1 MILEPQHIC
10 HGGCPK
16 HILKWNP
23 DKALHYTEH
32 LGHNTEGHNS
42 FMKAIERKDVEAA
55 NNYLRAMIISAA
67 CTSGMGKF
75 SPCVFYR
82 KNQRVAAG
90 ARKAPW
96 FDDECRRKRRDFL
109 RSLRDGREDLQ
120 DTKKEY
126 RKYTRRVARK
136 FSKQQTAIFLDK
148 LSKRDPAIYDMLKQ
162 RRTTCPSPV
171 PTDAW
176 NTYLLS
182 HFNAKPPPKPPDA
195 LNRNSRHIDA
205 RASAVPLGRGRVSQ
219 GMSRTAD
226 AFDCP
231 SLAVM
236 TCLVS
241 KFLGK
246 MTASS
251 SPGFEDFSAP
261 FLKYA
266 YPGDEKDK
274 NVLVPYL
281 ANLFHVAL
289 SEKRISACWKKSQDL
304 PPLQRRL

>member
-1 MILEPQHIC
+1 LSRWLSC
-10 HGGCPK
+10 
-16 HILKWNP
+16 LRWNP
-23 DKALHYTEH
+23 NKALQYTEH
-32 LGHNTEGHNS
+32 LDCNTEGRNS
-42 FMKAIERKDVEAA
+42 FLKAIERKDVEAA

-96 FDDECRRKRRDFL
+96 FDDICRRKRKDFV

-120 DTKKEY
+120 NTKKEY
-126 RKYTRRVARK
+126 RKHTRRVARK
-136 FSKQQTAIFLDK
+136 FSKQQTAFYLDK
-148 LSKRDPAIYDMLKQ
+148 LSKRDPAICNMLKQ
-162 RRTTCPSPV
+162 EKITCTCPSPV

-182 HFNAKPPPKPPDA
+182 HFNAKPPPTPPDT
-195 LNRNSRHIDA
+195 LNRNSKHIDA
-205 RASAVPLGRGRVSQ
+205 RASAVPLGRGRISQ
-219 GMSRTAD
+219 GMNRTVD
-226 AFDCP
+226 AFNCL

-246 MTASS
+246 MNASS
-251 SPGFEDFSAP
+251 SPGFEEFSAP

-266 YPGDEKDK
+266 DSGNEKYK
-274 NVLVPYL
+274 IVIVPYL

-289 SEKRISACWKKSQDL
+289 SEKRIPACWKKS
-304 PPLQRRL
+304 